1 MSSSLGA
8 CRVPPPAALGRAV
21 IGRSPRHGWRQQL
34 SGRFSGP
41 GRPAFFRAR
50 PACPLPARPARVL
63 PDQASPRSSGSGQ
76 PAFFRIRPA
85 RPLPGP
91 ASPRS
96 SGPRRPVLFGP
107 GRPRRSGR
115 RVGGVSPGRLRQR
128 HSRAA
133 AGSGRHNVGYRN
145 IPGHWIVP
153 ELPVCGIP
161 PGGLPDTPDGFIGE
175 LPNAPFRH
183 RIPCSEPFQRLS
195 QILSCAIKK
204 PPSTLLSAVR
214 AGPAAA
220 TRRVFRRPE

>member
-63 PDQASPRSSGSGQ
+63 PDQASPSSSGPGQ
-76 PAFFRIRPA
+76 PAFLRATPTRPLWARPA
-85 RPLPGP
+85 APLWPP
-91 ASPRS
+91 
-96 SGPRRPVLFGP
+96 
-107 GRPRRSGR
+107 SGR
-115 RVGGVSPGRLRQR
+115 RIAGPSPPAPQPG
-128 HSRAA
+128 
-133 AGSGRHNVGYRN
+133 GSGLRPPQCGLPN